1 MTSSML
7 SGERRWATS
16 TRRGGKTVLGKVA
29 VPKPINLPS
38 QRLENHGL
46 DPSVEI
52 VPKGTH
58 SWGSRPSSSTSNAW
72 GTVSPGTEGGTG
84 SPSHLSGRPSSGG
97 SNTRPSTSSS
107 DRAHEP
113 NANAWG
119 PNSRPSSA
127 SGALTSNQ
135 TLLTSLRPRS
145 AETRPG
151 SSQLS
156 RFAEP
161 LPENTG
167 AWGAAGTP
175 EILGAMASKNDGFSL
190 SSGDFPTLGSEKDNS
205 GRNIDSQDHSS
216 HGRPVS
222 SSGGVALP
230 KEGNGA
236 SIVGDV
242 SVDAN
247 VKSGN
252 ANSWRRDKCEDA
264 VPSGVEKWQTDP
276 QPYPNP
282 SIPHHFEAWHGPPV
296 TNPPGGVWFR
306 GPPGG
311 HPYGPPVGP
320 GAFPMEPFPYYRP
333 QMPATT
339 LANPQ
344 PGPPPGGGPRG
355 HHPNNG
361 DLYRP
366 HMTDAYIRPGMPIRP
381 GFYPGPVAYEGY
393 YGGPMGYCNSNDRDV
408 PFMGMASGPP
418 VYNRY
423 STQNAPE
430 PSSSQGRSGGYGSA
444 GKTMVPE
451 HMESGRPH
459 DTRGPYKVLLK
470 QQNGWDG
477 RNKERKWEGTISTD
491 AAYIEKADQ
500 PGMSSWENDW
510 RSDYRNDVEISL
522 RQMTPSQ
529 EISSQTCD
537 DRRSSVPVKVNSP
550 KSVGNMK
557 VSDDIPASNLEC
569 ASSGSPEIPGS
580 VSAVPKDSTLIKK
593 IEGLNAKARAADG
606 QHNIASVSSWEGQKK
621 KFSVQNAKAS
631 HPADEGGRG
640 FVYAERIHATGITN
654 PASRETGVS
663 VGDKSLESMAAGG
676 TTISRSIHDM
686 QGRGGNHGKG
696 GHNGLEVDGW
706 RKKAQVMETSV
717 VSASRSDTNS
727 TVLVHDHHTSFEAS
741 KKSLQFPRAREERE
755 SAPPV
760 FDPSDNQAQHTKL
773 RELEQRAKQ
782 LREEEEERT
791 RKQMAKAPV
800 FDPSD
805 NQAQHTKLRELE
817 QRAKQ
822 LREEEEERTRKQM
835 AKARAK
841 LEDLDRRKQSM
852 KGPTQ
857 KSEASSDAMQ
867 SSEGSTSRV
876 VQSPDL
882 SSELPPEKPKSV
894 NKEFV
899 VQNQSVSFQHGADSA
914 DVTRHNNAPHI
925 QDGDAPR
932 QKRNGYREK
941 QSMEKNSNVK
951 SISTSN
957 NEEPKNHT
965 DASGKITV
973 SVGEVA
979 IEIAPSCQSNLP
991 LNSNAVPGSSSFP
1004 MNANA
1009 MTESSVSQ
1017 RKKNNKGGK
1026 NKHKV
1031 EVASSVATS
1040 QSLEAKEPNL
1050 VNASLELGKPIV
1062 FQTELDSN
1070 SVQSVT
1076 ISKDENQLFEHQS
1089 SLPSEDSHGRANSQ
1103 WKAQHSRRMS
1113 KNSQLN
1119 RSAEK
1124 FHGDAVWAP
1133 VGSQN
1138 KADADE
1144 ASHKNVVEA
1153 ITPFMKIDHQAQGN
1167 PKNKRAEI
1175 ERYIPKPVAK
1185 EMAQQ
1190 GSIQQ
1195 LVASSGNQTTSD
1207 EVIEGADSSPGTKNS
1222 QPAGSAVGKVGLAF
1236 ESRNGDG
1243 RQNKQGRAHGSWRQR
1258 GSTELVGVQSLQDGP
1273 SYPGQNVQN
1282 PVKDYQTQK
1291 LDVGLVKEQQ
1301 TYSDEWNA
1309 PDGGNIPDNSD
1320 SVAQV
1325 AVTAIT
1331 DQGVTGRAKRL
1342 PLKGHKGMGNNN
1354 GLDQKECSSGD
1365 ADKIDTQSSSL
1376 EMSHIHL
1383 PTTSKDNRGTGE
1395 RSTAHWQPKSQT
1407 FPANSQQG
1415 SRTNS
1420 VRSGG
1425 PGVVW
1430 TNKKESTPQGATVP
1444 LTPLHDK
1451 RTGEGVSPPCHDQF
1465 PSKKVDAEEALGAGG
1480 HREAKRGKKVGS
1492 LKGRPHSPN
1501 LLPVSPVE
1509 QAPGS
1514 MDVRQEQRSSSGF
1527 RKSGNQNNNRFSRLH
1542 ESRGDWNSSGHD
1554 SKHNNPS
1561 SNWDRQRPNSHY
1573 EYQPVGPD
1581 NNNKSN
1587 IAEGPKDGIPNTGP
1601 RFRERGQ
1608 NHSRHGGGRFYG
1620 RQGGTDRVDA
1630 DYE

>member
-38 QRLENHGL
+38 QKLENHGL

-58 SWGSRPSSSTSNAW
+58 SWGSRPSSSASNAW
-72 GTVSPGTEGGTG
+72 GTVSPRTEGGTG

-107 DRAHEP
+107 DRAYEP

-175 EILGAMASKNDGFSL
+175 EKLGATAPKNDGFSL

-222 SSGGVALP
+222 YSGGVVLP

-236 SIVGDV
+236 SLVGDV
-242 SVDAN
+242 SMDAN
-247 VKSGN
+247 VKSGT
-252 ANSWRRDKCEDA
+252 ANSWRRDKREDA
-264 VPSGVEKWQTDP
+264 VPSSVEKWQTDP

-296 TNPPGGVWFR
+296 TSPPGGVWFR

-320 GAFPMEPFPYYRP
+320 GAFPMEPFPYYHP
-333 QMPATT
+333 QMPAT

-344 PGPPPGGGPRG
+344 PAPPPGGGPRG

-393 YGGPMGYCNSNDRDV
+393 YSGPMGYCNSNDRDV
-408 PFMGMASGPP
+408 PFMGMATGPP

-430 PSSSQGRSGGYGSA
+430 SSSSQGRSGGYGSA

-451 HMESGRPH
+451 HMESGHPH

-477 RNKERKWEGTISTD
+477 KNKERKWEGTISTD

-500 PGMSSWENDW
+500 PGMSSWENDQ

-529 EISSQTCD
+529 EISSQTYD
-537 DRRSSVPVKVNSP
+537 DRRSSVPVKVKSP

-557 VSDDIPASNLEC
+557 ASDDISASNLEC

-606 QHNIASVSSWEGQKK
+606 QHDIASVSSWEGQKN
-621 KFSVQNAKAS
+621 KFLVHNAKAT

-640 FVYAERIHATGITN
+640 FVHTERIHATRITN
-654 PASRETGVS
+654 PASREIGVS

-686 QGRGGNHGKG
+686 QGRRGNHGKG
-696 GHNGLEVDGW
+696 GHNSLDVDGW
-706 RKKAQVMETSV
+706 QKKAQVIETPSV
-717 VSASRSDTNS
+717 VSASRSETNY
-727 TVLVHDHHTSFEAS
+727 TVHVHDHHTSFEAS
-741 KKSLQFPRAREERE
+741 EKSMPFPQARDERE

-760 FDPSDNQAQHTKL
+760 FDPSDY
-773 RELEQRAKQ
+773 
-782 LREEEEERT
+782 
-791 RKQMAKAPV
+791 
-800 FDPSD
+800 
-805 NQAQHTKLRELE
+805 QAQHTKLRELE

-841 LEDLDRRKQSM
+841 LEELDRRKQSM

-857 KSEASSDAMQ
+857 KSEASSDTMQ
-867 SSEGSTSRV
+867 ISEGSTSRV

-882 SSELPPEKPKSV
+882 SSELPPEKPKSA
-894 NKEFV
+894 NKESV
-899 VQNQSVSFQHGADSA
+899 VQNQSVSLQHDTDSA
-914 DVTRHNNAPHI
+914 DVAHHNDAPHI

-932 QKRNGYREK
+932 QKRMGYKEK
-941 QSMEKNSNVK
+941 QSLEKNSNVM

-957 NEEPKNHT
+957 NEAPKNHT
-965 DASGKITV
+965 DAAGKITV

-991 LNSNAVPGSSSFP
+991 LNSNTVPGSSSFP

-1009 MTESSVSQ
+1009 VTESSVYQ
-1017 RKKNNKGGK
+1017 RKKNNRVGK

-1076 ISKDENQLFEHQS
+1076 ISKDENQLLEHRS
-1089 SLPSEDSHGRANSQ
+1089 SLPSEDSHGRVNSQ
-1103 WKAQHSRRMS
+1103 WKAQHSRKMS
-1113 KNSQLN
+1113 KNPQLN
-1119 RSAEK
+1119 RSSEK
-1124 FHGDAVWAP
+1124 FHGDAIWAP

-1153 ITPFMKIDHQAQGN
+1153 ITLTPFMKIDHQAQGN

-1207 EVIEGADSSPGTKNS
+1207 ETTGGADSSPGTKS
-1222 QPAGSAVGKVGLAF
+1222 RQPAGSAVGKVGLAL

-1243 RQNKQGRAHGSWRQR
+1243 RQNKQGRVHGSWRQR
-1258 GSTELVGVQSLQDGP
+1258 GSRELVGVQSLQDGP

-1282 PVKDYQTQK
+1282 SVEDYQTQK

-1301 TYSDEWNA
+1301 KYSDELNA
-1309 PDGGNIPDNSD
+1309 PDGWNIPDNSD

-1325 AVTAIT
+1325 AVTVIT
-1331 DQGVTGRAKRL
+1331 DQGVTGRAKRH
-1342 PLKGHKGMGNNN
+1342 PFKGQKGMGNNN
-1354 GLDQKECSSGD
+1354 DLDRKENSSGN

-1376 EMSHIHL
+1376 EMSQTHL
-1383 PTTSKDNRGTGE
+1383 PTTLKDNRGTGE

-1415 SRTNS
+1415 SRNNS

-1430 TNKKESTPQGATVP
+1430 TNKKESTPQGAAVP

-1451 RTGEGVSPPCHDQF
+1451 RTGEGVSAPCHDQSS
-1465 PSKKVDAEEALGAGG
+1465 SKKVDAEEALGAVG

-1501 LLPVSPVE
+1501 LVPVSPVE

-1514 MDVRQEQRSSSGF
+1514 MDVRHEQRSSSGF
-1527 RKSGNQNNNRFSRLH
+1527 RKSGNQNNNRFGRVH

-1554 SKHNNPS
+1554 SKHNNPP

-1587 IAEGPKDGIPNTGP
+1587 IAEGSKDGIHNTGP

-1608 NHSRHGGGRFYG
+1608 NHLRHGGGNFYG
-1620 RQGGTDRVDA
+1620 RLGGTDRVGA

>member
-621 KFSVQNAKAS
+621 KFSVHNAKAS

-727 TVLVHDHHTSFEAS
+727 TVFVHDHHTSFEAS

-841 LEDLDRRKQSM
+841 LEDLD
-852 KGPTQ
+852 
-857 KSEASSDAMQ
+857 
-867 SSEGSTSRV
+867 
-876 VQSPDL
+876 
-882 SSELPPEKPKSV
+882 
-894 NKEFV
+894 
-899 VQNQSVSFQHGADSA
+899 
-914 DVTRHNNAPHI
+914 
-925 QDGDAPR
+925 
-932 QKRNGYREK
+932 
-941 QSMEKNSNVK
+941 
-951 SISTSN
+951 
-957 NEEPKNHT
+957 
-965 DASGKITV
+965 
-973 SVGEVA
+973 
-979 IEIAPSCQSNLP
+979 
-991 LNSNAVPGSSSFP
+991 
-1004 MNANA
+1004 
-1009 MTESSVSQ
+1009 
-1017 RKKNNKGGK
+1017 
-1026 NKHKV
+1026 
-1031 EVASSVATS
+1031 
-1040 QSLEAKEPNL
+1040 
-1050 VNASLELGKPIV
+1050 
-1062 FQTELDSN
+1062 
-1070 SVQSVT
+1070 
-1076 ISKDENQLFEHQS
+1076 
-1089 SLPSEDSHGRANSQ
+1089 
-1103 WKAQHSRRMS
+1103 
-1113 KNSQLN
+1113 
-1119 RSAEK
+1119 
-1124 FHGDAVWAP
+1124 
-1133 VGSQN
+1133 
-1138 KADADE
+1138 
-1144 ASHKNVVEA
+1144 
-1153 ITPFMKIDHQAQGN
+1153 
-1167 PKNKRAEI
+1167 
-1175 ERYIPKPVAK
+1175 
-1185 EMAQQ
+1185 
-1190 GSIQQ
+1190 
-1195 LVASSGNQTTSD
+1195 
-1207 EVIEGADSSPGTKNS
+1207 S

-1236 ESRNGDG
+1236 ESRNRDG

-1320 SVAQV
+1320 SVAHV

-1407 FPANSQQG
+1407 FPANSQG

-1501 LLPVSPVE
+1501 LVPVSPVE